1 MQVLFASARFML
13 ALAVAV
19 GLSLELGAAAK
30 AETEVAAMG
39 GVITAIA
46 TVQAI
51 DVTNRL
57 LTVVMPEGNVMVIK
71 VGPDVQRI
79 EKVKVEDKITV
90 TYSEEVATSL
100 QRLAGPPINKDS
112 SITRAEESGKS
123 MNAPTR
129 A

>member
-1 MQVLFASARFML
+1 MHVLFASARFML

-19 GLSLELGAAAK
+19 GLSLGLGAVAK

-71 VGPDVQRI
+71 VGPDVQHI
-79 EKVKVEDKITV
+79 DKI
-90 TYSEEVATSL
+90 
-100 QRLAGPPINKDS
+100 
-112 SITRAEESGKS
+112 
-123 MNAPTR
+123 
-129 A
+129 